1 MVKKLTNKS
10 GLKIPRAFN
19 IALKKSEPLLKEYY
33 DVIASMVLVEVSKE
47 YTQIQSKKKF
57 NLFEKY
63 FCPQKEISLFY
74 KENNWDSKFDGKIK
88 KHSPESISVEDKL
101 RSSFSGILY
110 LSLED
115 EEFVYCPDISSIKNR
130 RNSLVVIDEEFLGL
144 LLESIFDLRDF
155 SNLIIERG
163 KITKKSEDIFKEEF
177 SINVENQLRSYL
189 NNYLQRLLLLE
200 PKQFVA
206 NYFVVDYLE
215 LYFSDNQISTLSIAP
230 SRQFF
235 EFILSN
241 YYSDFFGTDTI
252 NCFWENPNNLY
263 KVRQFQCDYNQDDVD
278 LELVLSDFLKLLN
291 GLDFSKDVEKEL
303 GLLKNILRFS
313 LQFFTELFDKNPGF
327 YFEKALPKTKQ
338 HLIDIIS
345 KDFKSIVYYYK
356 EQDEDLLSDVI
367 SAYNNNVVVQY
378 CRSNVTSKNDYILLD
393 INSFRTCWTKESI
406 RNFITS
412 LEDDNVI
419 DLDNLVTISSA
430 LDFIKLDDRD
440 QTRNRPCFTGI
451 SINLPPSTEFI
462 SATRKYNAQQE
473 IEASPFVKDSDYIVQ
488 RLKLLELQVPDI
500 KLLLSNLGFSFNL
513 QQIKFK
519 RFNPSLD
526 KVDYIYLP
534 DIITGSDLL
543 KIEKLDLP
551 IKFH

>member
-19 IALKKSEPLLKEYY
+19 IALKKSKPLLKEYY

-47 YTQIQSKKKF
+47 YKQIQSKKKF

-63 FCPQKEISLFY
+63 FSPQKEISLFY
-74 KENNWDSKFDGKIK
+74 KENNWDSKFDGKVK
-88 KHSPESISVEDKL
+88 KHSPESISVKDKL

-110 LSLED
+110 LSLEK
-115 EEFVYCPDISSIKNR
+115 EKFVYCPDISSIKNR

-144 LLESIFDLRDF
+144 LLESVFDLCDF
-155 SNLIIERG
+155 SNLIIERDE
-163 KITKKSEDIFKEEF
+163 ITKKSKDIFKEEF
-177 SINVENQLRSYL
+177 SRNVEDRLRSYL

-215 LYFSDNQISTLSIAP
+215 ISTLSIAP

-291 GLDFSKDVEKEL
+291 SFDFSKDVEQDL

-313 LQFFTELFDKNPGF
+313 LRFFTELFDKNPGF

-412 LEDDNVI
+412 SEDDSVI

-430 LDFIKLDDRD
+430 LDSIKLDDCD

-462 SATRKYNAQQE
+462 SATRKYNVQQE
-473 IEASPFVKDSDYIVQ
+473 IEPSPFVKDSDYIVQ
-488 RLKLLELQVPDI
+488 RLKLLEIQVPDI
-500 KLLLSNLGFSFNL
+500 QLLLGNLGFSLNL

-543 KIEKLDLP
+543 KIEALNLP

>member
-19 IALKKSEPLLKEYY
+19 IALKKSKPLLKEYY

-47 YTQIQSKKKF
+47 YKQIQSKKKF

-63 FCPQKEISLFY
+63 FSPQKEISLFY
-74 KENNWDSKFDGKIK
+74 KENNWDSKFDGKVK
-88 KHSPESISVEDKL
+88 KHSPESISVKDKL

-110 LSLED
+110 LSLEK
-115 EEFVYCPDISSIKNR
+115 EKFVYCPDISSIKNR

-144 LLESIFDLRDF
+144 LLESVFDLCDF
-155 SNLIIERG
+155 SNLIIERDE
-163 KITKKSEDIFKEEF
+163 ITKKSKDIFKEEF
-177 SINVENQLRSYL
+177 SRNVEDRLRSYL

-215 LYFSDNQISTLSIAP
+215 ISTLSIAP

-291 GLDFSKDVEKEL
+291 SFDFSKDVEQDL

-313 LQFFTELFDKNPGF
+313 LRFFTELFDKNPGF

-378 CRSNVTSKNDYILLD
+378 CRSNVTSKNDYLLD

-412 LEDDNVI
+412 SEDDSVI

-430 LDFIKLDDRD
+430 LDSIKLDDCD

-462 SATRKYNAQQE
+462 SATRKYNVQQE
-473 IEASPFVKDSDYIVQ
+473 IEPSPFVKDSDYIVQ

-500 KLLLSNLGFSFNL
+500 KLLLSKLDFSFNL

-519 RFNPSLD
+519 RFNPYTD
-526 KVDYIYLP
+526 EVDYINLSE
-534 DIITGSDLL
+534 IITGSDLL

>member
-1 MVKKLTNKS
+1 
-10 GLKIPRAFN
+10 
-19 IALKKSEPLLKEYY
+19 
-33 DVIASMVLVEVSKE
+33 MVLVEVSKE
-47 YTQIQSKKKF
+47 YKQIQSKKKF

-63 FCPQKEISLFY
+63 FSPQKEISLFY
-74 KENNWDSKFDGKIK
+74 KENNWDSKFDGKVK
-88 KHSPESISVEDKL
+88 KHSPESISVKDKL

-110 LSLED
+110 LSLEK
-115 EEFVYCPDISSIKNR
+115 EKFVYCPDISSIKNR

-144 LLESIFDLRDF
+144 LLESVFDLCDF
-155 SNLIIERG
+155 SNLIIERDE
-163 KITKKSEDIFKEEF
+163 ITKKSKDIFKEEF
-177 SINVENQLRSYL
+177 SRNVEDRLRSYL

-215 LYFSDNQISTLSIAP
+215 ISTLSIAP

-291 GLDFSKDVEKEL
+291 SFDFSKDVEQDL

-313 LQFFTELFDKNPGF
+313 FRFFTELFDKNPGF

-412 LEDDNVI
+412 SEDDSVI

-430 LDFIKLDDRD
+430 LDSIKLDDCD

-462 SATRKYNAQQE
+462 SATRKYNVQQE
-473 IEASPFVKDSDYIVQ
+473 IEPSPFVKDSDYIVQ

-500 KLLLSNLGFSFNL
+500 KLLLSKLDFSFNL

-519 RFNPSLD
+519 RFNPYTD
-526 KVDYIYLP
+526 EVDYINLSE
-534 DIITGSDLL
+534 IITGSDLL

>member
-1 MVKKLTNKS
+1 M
-10 GLKIPRAFN
+10 
-19 IALKKSEPLLKEYY
+19 
-33 DVIASMVLVEVSKE
+33 
-47 YTQIQSKKKF
+47 
-57 NLFEKY
+57 
-63 FCPQKEISLFY
+63 
-74 KENNWDSKFDGKIK
+74 
-88 KHSPESISVEDKL
+88 
-101 RSSFSGILY
+101 
-110 LSLED
+110 
-115 EEFVYCPDISSIKNR
+115 YCPDISSIKNR

-144 LLESIFDLRDF
+144 LLESVFDLCDF
-155 SNLIIERG
+155 SNLIIERDE
-163 KITKKSEDIFKEEF
+163 ITKKSKDIFKEEF
-177 SINVENQLRSYL
+177 SRNVEDRLRSYL

-215 LYFSDNQISTLSIAP
+215 ISTLSIAP

-291 GLDFSKDVEKEL
+291 SFDFSKDVEQDL

-313 LQFFTELFDKNPGF
+313 FRFFTELFDKNPGF

-412 LEDDNVI
+412 SEDDSVI

-430 LDFIKLDDRD
+430 LDSIKLDDCD

-462 SATRKYNAQQE
+462 SATRKYNVQQE
-473 IEASPFVKDSDYIVQ
+473 IEPSPFVKDSDYIVQ

-500 KLLLSNLGFSFNL
+500 KLLLSKLDFSFNL

-519 RFNPSLD
+519 RFNPYTD
-526 KVDYIYLP
+526 EVDYINLSE
-534 DIITGSDLL
+534 IITGSDLL